1 MFNFESW
8 LFYAYKA
15 EQALVSRKL
24 LLAVLSILKNFE
36 FDSFYIAQTSRVV
49 PKAIEKVIPQ
59 SLLKAAAPLSPTPG
73 ALHLANPISLPFGL
87 PYV

>member
-36 FDSFYIAQTSRVV
+36 FDSFYIA
-49 PKAIEKVIPQ
+49 
-59 SLLKAAAPLSPTPG
+59 
-73 ALHLANPISLPFGL
+73 
-87 PYV
+87 